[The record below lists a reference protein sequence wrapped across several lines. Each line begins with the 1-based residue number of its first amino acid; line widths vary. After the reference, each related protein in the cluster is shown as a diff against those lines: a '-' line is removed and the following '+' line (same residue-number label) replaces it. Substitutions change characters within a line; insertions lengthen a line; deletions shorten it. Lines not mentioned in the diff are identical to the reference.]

1 MPKLKIVG
9 LPLVLE
15 PTWSCCCGR
24 PPRTWLM
31 VLLRPRGTW
40 RAANHILAW
49 LLIGRRDTNQGI
61 QIERKLDILGL
72 QKLCLACL
80 AFLINIDSAKWN
92 SKHVTLYFLATG
104 GTCVC
109 IYNTAVYRTNNHPR
123 LLGFSNVNTSSPL
136 LTTICWPLRPTEPTA
151 HSTHCPVQQNLRLK

>member
-15 PTWSCCCGR
+15 PTWSCSCGR
-24 PPRTWLM
+24 HGPDWWFCWDLEELEELQITS
-31 VLLRPRGTW
+31 LLGFS
-40 RAANHILAW
+40 LEEE
-49 LLIGRRDTNQGI
+49 I
-61 QIERKLDILGL
+61 QIKVYKSRENWILGL

-80 AFLINIDSAKWN
+80 AFLINIDSAKWI
-92 SKHVTLYFLATG
+92 SQHVTLYFLATG

-109 IYNTAVYRTNNHPR
+109 IYIAAVYTTNNHPR

-136 LTTICWPLRPTEPTA
+136 LTTICWPLCPPEPPA
-151 HSTHCPVQQNLRLK
+151 HSTRRPVHQDPRLK